1 MYVKIDCVAILS
13 LFFMGVIVLDM
24 KNCYL
29 CPRECKADRTVSKGY
44 CGATDKIKIAR
55 ASLHFWEEPC
65 ISGEKGSGT
74 VFFSGC
80 PLKCC
85 FCQNYK
91 ISDEAFGK
99 EISEERLSE
108 IFLEL
113 QEKGANN
120 INLVTASP
128 YVPMIIKSLDMIKH
142 KLNIPVLYNSGGYE
156 KVETLRML
164 KGYIDIYL
172 PDMKYIDYEVAEK
185 YSSAKDYP
193 DVNKKALDEMF
204 SQVGKPV
211 FDDNGIMKKG
221 MIIRH
226 LTLPNNFRDTEK
238 VLRYIAEHFPE
249 KEVLISLMS
258 QYTPCHKAFS
268 HKEISRKISTLEYN
282 KALDLAVSLGLTGF
296 MQERSSAK
304 EEYTPPFDLTG
315 I

>member
-1 MYVKIDCVAILS
+1 
-13 LFFMGVIVLDM
+13 MGVIVLDM
-24 KNCYL
+24 KNCSL

-65 ISGEKGSGT
+65 ISGKNGSGT

-128 YVPMIIKSLDMIKH
+128 YVPMIIKSLDMIKSEL
-142 KLNIPVLYNSGGYE
+142 KIPILYNSGGYE

-164 KGYIDIYL
+164 EGYIDIYL
-172 PDMKYIDYEVAEK
+172 PDMKYMDSVIAGK
-185 YSSAKDYP
+185 YSSAEDYP

-204 SQVGKPV
+204 SQVGAPI

-238 VLRYIAEHFPE
+238 VLRYIAKHFPE

-258 QYTPCHKAFS
+258 QYTPCHKAFLY
-268 HKEISRKISTLEYN
+268 KEISRKISTLEYN
-282 KALDLAVSLGLTGF
+282 KALDLALDLGLTGF

>member
-1 MYVKIDCVAILS
+1 M
-13 LFFMGVIVLDM
+13 DM
-24 KNCYL
+24 KNCSL

-99 EISEERLSE
+99 EISEKRLSE
-108 IFLEL
+108 IFLKL

-172 PDMKYIDYEVAEK
+172 PDMKYMDCEISEK

-193 DVNKKALDEMF
+193 DVAKKALDEMF
-204 SQVGKPV
+204 SQVGKPI

-268 HKEISRKISTLEYN
+268 YKEISRKISTLEYN

-304 EEYTPPFDLTG
+304 EEYTPSFDLTG

>member
-1 MYVKIDCVAILS
+1 MDL
-13 LFFMGVIVLDM
+13 
-24 KNCYL
+24 KNCGL
-29 CPRECKADRTVSKGY
+29 CPRKCNADRTVSKGF

-91 ISDEAFGK
+91 ISDEVFGK

-108 IFLEL
+108 IFLML
-113 QEKGANN
+113 QKQGAHN
-120 INLVTASP
+120 INLVTGAP
-128 YVPMIIKSLDMIKH
+128 YVPMIIKSLDMIKSEL
-142 KLNIPVLYNSGGYE
+142 KIPVIYNSGGYE
-156 KVETLRML
+156 TIETLSML

-172 PDMKYIDYEVAEK
+172 PDMKYMSSETAKK

-193 DVNKKALDEMF
+193 DVAKSAIKEMF
-204 SQVGKPV
+204 SQVGKSI
-211 FDDNGIMKKG
+211 FDENGIMKKG

-226 LTLPNNFRDTEK
+226 LALPNNFSDTK
-238 VLRYIAEHFPE
+238 DVLSFISETFPE
-249 KEVLISLMS
+249 KEVIISLMS
-258 QYTPCHKAFS
+258 QYTPCHKAS
-268 HKEISRKISTLEYN
+268 LYKEINRRISTLEYN
-282 KALDLAVSLGLTGF
+282 KAVDFALSLGLSGF
-296 MQERSSAK
+296 MQEKSSAK

>member
-1 MYVKIDCVAILS
+1 
-13 LFFMGVIVLDM
+13 MGVIILNI
-24 KNCYL
+24 KNCSL

-91 ISDEAFGK
+91 ISDEAYGK

-172 PDMKYIDYEVAEK
+172 PDMKYMDCEVAEK

-193 DVNKKALDEMF
+193 DVAKKALDEMF
-204 SQVGKPV
+204 SQVGKPI

-226 LTLPNNFRDTEK
+226 LTLPNNFRDTK
-238 VLRYIAEHFPE
+238 NVLRYIAEKFPE

-268 HKEISRKISTLEYN
+268 YKEISRKISTLEYN

>member
-1 MYVKIDCVAILS
+1 M
-13 LFFMGVIVLDM
+13 DM
-24 KNCYL
+24 KNCSL

-65 ISGEKGSGT
+65 ISGKNGSGT

-128 YVPMIIKSLDMIKH
+128 YVPMIIKSLDMIKSEL
-142 KLNIPVLYNSGGYE
+142 KIPILYNSGGYE

-164 KGYIDIYL
+164 EGYIDIYL
-172 PDMKYIDYEVAEK
+172 PDMKYMDSVIAGK
-185 YSSAKDYP
+185 YSSAEDYP

-204 SQVGKPV
+204 SQVGAPI

-238 VLRYIAEHFPE
+238 VLRYIAKHFPE

-258 QYTPCHKAFS
+258 QYTPCHKAFLY
-268 HKEISRKISTLEYN
+268 KEISRKISTLEYN
-282 KALDLAVSLGLTGF
+282 KALDLALDLGLTGF

>member
-1 MYVKIDCVAILS
+1 MDL
-13 LFFMGVIVLDM
+13 
-24 KNCYL
+24 KNCGL
-29 CPRECKADRTVSKGY
+29 CPRKCKADRTVSKGF

-91 ISDEAFGK
+91 ISDECYGK

-113 QEKGANN
+113 QKQGAHN
-120 INLVTASP
+120 INLVTGAP
-128 YVPMIIKSLDMIKH
+128 YVPMIIKSLDMIKGEL
-142 KLNIPVLYNSGGYE
+142 KIPVIYNSGGYE
-156 KVETLRML
+156 TKETLSML

-172 PDMKYIDYEVAEK
+172 PDMKYMGSEIAEK

-193 DVNKKALDEMF
+193 EIAKSAIKEMF
-204 SQVGKPV
+204 SQVGKPI
-211 FDDNGIMKKG
+211 FDENGIMKKG

-226 LTLPNNFRDTEK
+226 LTLPNNFSDTK
-238 VLRYIAEHFPE
+238 DVLSFIAETFPE

-258 QYTPCHKAFS
+258 QYTPCHKAS
-268 HKEISRKISTLEYN
+268 LHKEINRRISTLEYN
-282 KALDLAVSLGLTGF
+282 KAVDFALSLGLSGF
-296 MQERSSAK
+296 MQEKSSAK

>member
-24 KNCYL
+24 KNCSL

>member
-1 MYVKIDCVAILS
+1 M
-13 LFFMGVIVLDM
+13 
-24 KNCYL
+24 
-29 CPRECKADRTVSKGY
+29 
-44 CGATDKIKIAR
+44 
-55 ASLHFWEEPC
+55 WEEPC
-65 ISGEKGSGT
+65 ISGENGSGT

-80 PLKCC
+80 PLRCVY
-85 FCQNYK
+85 CQNNS
-91 ISDEAFGK
+91 ISDGSTGK
-99 EISEERLSE
+99 IITTDRLSE

-120 INLVTASP
+120 INLVTVSP

-142 KLNIPVLYNSGGYE
+142 KLNIPIVYNSGGYE

-172 PDMKYIDYEVAEK
+172 PDMKYMDCEVAEK

-193 DVNKKALDEMF
+193 DIAEKALDEMF
-204 SQVGKPV
+204 SQVGKPI

-226 LTLPNNFRDTEK
+226 LTLPNNFRDTEN

-268 HKEISRKISTLEYN
+268 YKEISRKISTLEYN

>member
-1 MYVKIDCVAILS
+1 
-13 LFFMGVIVLDM
+13 MGVIILDI
-24 KNCYL
+24 KECSL

-44 CGATDKIKIAR
+44 CGANDKIKIAR

-91 ISDEAFGK
+91 ISDECYGK

-128 YVPMIIKSLDMIKH
+128 YVPMIIKSLDMVKS
-142 KLNIPVLYNSGGYE
+142 KLKIPVVYNSGGYE
-156 KVETLRML
+156 KVETLRIL
-164 KGYIDIYL
+164 KGYVDIYL
-172 PDMKYIDYEVAEK
+172 PDMKYMDSVIAEK
-185 YSSAKDYP
+185 YSSAKNYP
-193 DVNKKALDEMF
+193 DTAKKALDEMF
-204 SQVGKPV
+204 SQVGKPI

-268 HKEISRKISTLEYN
+268 YKEISRKISTLEYN
-282 KALDLAVSLGLTGF
+282 KAVDLAVSLGLTGF

>member
-1 MYVKIDCVAILS
+1 
-13 LFFMGVIVLDM
+13 MGVIILDM
-24 KNCYL
+24 KNCSL
-29 CPRECKADRTVSKGY
+29 CPRECKTDRTVSKGY

-142 KLNIPVLYNSGGYE
+142 KLSIPVLYNSGGYE

-172 PDMKYIDYEVAEK
+172 PDMKYMDCEISEK

-193 DVNKKALDEMF
+193 DIAKKALDEMF

-226 LTLPNNFRDTEK
+226 LTLPNNFRDTEN

-258 QYTPCHKAFS
+258 QYTPSHKAFS
-268 HKEISRKISTLEYN
+268 YKEISRKISTLEYN

>member
-1 MYVKIDCVAILS
+1 MDL
-13 LFFMGVIVLDM
+13 
-24 KNCYL
+24 KNCGL
-29 CPRECKADRTVSKGY
+29 CPRKCKADRTVSKGF

-91 ISDEAFGK
+91 ISDECYGK

-113 QEKGANN
+113 QKQGAHN
-120 INLVTASP
+120 INLVTGAP
-128 YVPMIIKSLDMIKH
+128 YVPMIIKSLDMIKGEL
-142 KLNIPVLYNSGGYE
+142 KVPVIYNSGGYE
-156 KVETLRML
+156 TKETLSML

-172 PDMKYIDYEVAEK
+172 PDMKYMGSEIAEK

-193 DVNKKALDEMF
+193 DVAKSAIKEMF
-204 SQVGKPV
+204 SQVGKPI
-211 FDDNGIMKKG
+211 FDENGIMKKG

-226 LTLPNNFRDTEK
+226 LTLPNNFSDTK
-238 VLRYIAEHFPE
+238 DVLSFIAETFPE

-258 QYTPCHKAFS
+258 QYTPCHKAS
-268 HKEISRKISTLEYN
+268 LHKEINRRISTLEYN
-282 KALDLAVSLGLTGF
+282 KAVDFALSLGLSGF
-296 MQERSSAK
+296 MQEKSSAK

>member
-1 MYVKIDCVAILS
+1 M
-13 LFFMGVIVLDM
+13 DM
-24 KNCYL
+24 KNCSL
-29 CPRECKADRTVSKGY
+29 CPRECNADRTLSKGY

-55 ASLHFWEEPC
+55 ASLHLWEEPC

-91 ISDEAFGK
+91 ISDEAYGK

-172 PDMKYIDYEVAEK
+172 PDMKYMDCEIAEK

-193 DVNKKALDEMF
+193 DIAKKALDEMF

-226 LTLPNNFRDTEK
+226 LTLPNNSRDTEN
-238 VLRYIAEHFPE
+238 VLRYIAENFPE

-268 HKEISRKISTLEYN
+268 YKEISRKISTLEYN

>member
-1 MYVKIDCVAILS
+1 M
-13 LFFMGVIVLDM
+13 FR
-24 KNCYL
+24 NCRL
-29 CPRECKADRTVSKGY
+29 CPRECNADRSISSGF

-91 ISDEAFGK
+91 ISDEAYGK
-99 EISEERLSE
+99 EITVKRLSE

-113 QEKGANN
+113 QSQGANN
-120 INLVTASP
+120 INLVTGAP
-128 YVPMIIKSLDMIKH
+128 YVPMIINALDMTKG
-142 KLNIPVLYNSGGYE
+142 KLKIPVVYNSGGYE
-156 KVETLRML
+156 KIETLKML
-164 KGYIDIYL
+164 EGYIDIYL
-172 PDMKYIDYEVAEK
+172 PDMKYISPEIAEK
-185 YSSAKDYP
+185 YSGAKDYP
-193 DVNKKALDEMF
+193 EVAKKALAEMF

-211 FDDNGIMKKG
+211 FDENGIMKKG
-221 MIIRH
+221 MIVRH
-226 LTLPNNFRDTEK
+226 LTLPNNLFDTK
-238 VLRYIAEHFPE
+238 NVLSFLSENFPE
-249 KEVLISLMS
+249 KEILISLMS
-258 QYTPCHKAFS
+258 QYTPCHKAS
-268 HKEISRKISTLEYN
+268 HHKEINRRISTLEYN
-282 KALDLAVSLGLTGF
+282 KAVDFALSLGLSGF